1 MSGPGS
7 GATTLPATMKAA
19 VFHGPHD
26 VRVEEVPTPDEIGPD
41 EVLLRVDRSAICG
54 TDLHPYEG
62 HMDLEEGVVL
72 GHEFLGTVIET
83 GDAVNQ
89 VVAGD
94 VCTCACAVSC
104 GACYFCRR
112 NEPGRCAGIRM
123 FGMGMALGDLGGAQS
138 EYVVVPYADRNLRK
152 LPDDASDSQLDSL
165 LLAGDIITTGYE
177 AVKKAFRP
185 GDVVAVVGA
194 GPVGLCAVMSAG
206 VLGASAVVAVDTVP
220 ERLKT
225 AESLGAT
232 AVTPKEAEDAIAD
245 LTDWRGADVVVD
257 AAGNPEALTAIAGYV
272 RMGGTVSIPSV
283 YLQDSLELPWGNFW
297 LKGVNF
303 TMGVTHFNNS
313 MDDVIALIR
322 AGRLDP
328 GRIISHRMPLSEADE
343 AYRLFAARE
352 ATKVILDPRS

>member
-1 MSGPGS
+1 MSDV
-7 GATTLPATMKAA
+7 PATMKAA
-19 VFHGPHD
+19 VYYGPHD
-26 VRVEEVPTPDEIGPD
+26 VRVEEVPTPEDIGPD

-62 HMDLEEGVVL
+62 HMELEEGVIL
-72 GHEFLGTVIET
+72 GHEFLGTVVET
-83 GDAVNQ
+83 GDAVGQ
-89 VVAGD
+89 VSPGD
-94 VCTCACAVSC
+94 VATCACAVSC

-112 NEPGRCAGIRM
+112 GEPGRCAGIRM

-152 LPDDASDSQLDSL
+152 LPDDATDSQLDSL

-185 GDVVAVVGA
+185 GDTVAVVGA

-206 VLGASAVVAVDTVP
+206 VLGASAVIAVDTVP
-220 ERLKT
+220 ERLKV

-245 LTDWRGADVVVD
+245 LTEWRGADVVVD
-257 AAGNPEALTAIAGYV
+257 AAGNPQALTAIAGYV

-283 YLQDSLELPWGNFW
+283 YLQESLDLPWGNFW
-297 LKGVNF
+297 LKGVTF

-313 MDDVIALIR
+313 MDEVIALIR

-328 GRIISHRMPLSEADE
+328 GQIVSHRMPLSQADE

-352 ATKVILDPRS
+352 ATKIILDPRS

>member
-1 MSGPGS
+1 MSS
-7 GATTLPATMKAA
+7 VPATMKAA
-19 VFHGPHD
+19 VFYGPHD
-26 VRVEEVPTPDEIGPD
+26 IRVEEVPTPDEIGPD
-41 EVLLRVDRSAICG
+41 EVLMRVDRSAICG

-62 HMDLEEGVVL
+62 HMELEEGVIL
-72 GHEFLGTVIET
+72 GHEFLGTVVET
-83 GDAVNQ
+83 GDAISQ
-89 VVAGD
+89 VSAGD
-94 VCTCACAVSC
+94 VATCACAVSC

-112 NEPGRCAGIRM
+112 GEPGRCAGLRM
-123 FGMGMALGDLGGAQS
+123 FGMGLALGDLGGAQS

-152 LPDDASDSQLDSL
+152 LPEDASDSQLDSL
-165 LLAGDIITTGYE
+165 LLTGDIITTGYE

-185 GDVVAVVGA
+185 GDTVVVVGA

-206 VLGASAVVAVDTVP
+206 VLGASTIVAVDTVP
-220 ERLKT
+220 ERLKI

-232 AVTPKEAEDAIAD
+232 AVTPKEAEDAILE
-245 LTDWRGADVVVD
+245 LTEWRGADVVVD
-257 AAGNPEALTAIAGYV
+257 AAGHPAALEAIASYV
-272 RMGGTVSIPSV
+272 RMGGTVSIPAV
-283 YLQDSLELPWGNFW
+283 YIQDTLELPWGNFW

-313 MDDVIALIR
+313 MDEVIALIR

-328 GRIISHRMPLSEADE
+328 GQLISHRIPLSQADE

>member
-1 MSGPGS
+1 
-7 GATTLPATMKAA
+7 MKAA

-26 VRVEEVPTPDEIGPD
+26 VRVEDVPTPEDLGPD
-41 EVLLRVDRSAICG
+41 EVLVRVDRSAICG

-62 HMDLEEGVVL
+62 HMELEEDVIL
-72 GHEFLGTVIET
+72 GHEFLGTVVET
-83 GDAVNQ
+83 GDGVGLIS
-89 VVAGD
+89 AGEL
-94 VCTCACAVSC
+94 VTSPCTVTC

-112 NEPGRCAGIRM
+112 GEPGRCAGIRM
-123 FGMGMALGDLGGAQS
+123 FGMGMALGDLPGAQS

-152 LPDDASDSQLDSL
+152 LPPDATDAELDSL
-165 LLAGDIITTGYE
+165 LLTGDIITTGYE

-185 GDVVAVVGA
+185 GDTVAVVGA
-194 GPVGLCAVMSAG
+194 GPVGLCAVMAAG
-206 VLGASAVVAVDTVP
+206 VLGASTIVAVDTVP

-225 AESLGAT
+225 AEALGAV

-245 LTDWRGADVVVD
+245 LTDWRMADIVVD
-257 AAGNPEALTAIAGYV
+257 AAGNPAGLSAIAGYV
-272 RMGGTVSIPSV
+272 RMGGTVSIPAV
-283 YLQDSLELPWGNFW
+283 YLQESMDMPWGAFW

-322 AGRLDP
+322 AGKLDP
-328 GRIISHRMPLSEADE
+328 GRIISHRMPLSQADE

-352 ATKVILDPRS
+352 ATKVILDPSQ

>member
-1 MSGPGS
+1 VNDVDVPK
-7 GATTLPATMKAA
+7 TMKAA

-26 VRVEEVPTPDEIGPD
+26 VRIEEVPTPDEIGPD

-62 HMDLEEGVVL
+62 HMDLEEGVIL
-72 GHEFLGTVIET
+72 GHEFLGTVVET
-83 GDAVNQ
+83 GDAVGQ
-89 VVAGD
+89 VSAGD

-104 GACYFCRR
+104 GSCYFCRR

-152 LPDDASDSQLDSL
+152 LPADATDSQLDSL

-177 AVKKAFRP
+177 AVRKTFRP

-232 AVTPKEAEDAIAD
+232 AVTPNEAEDAIAD
-245 LTDWRGADVVVD
+245 LTEWRGADVVVD
-257 AAGNPEALTAIAGYV
+257 AAGNPAALTAIAGYV

-322 AGRLDP
+322 SGRLDP
-328 GRIISHRMPLSEADE
+328 GQIISHRMPLSQADE

>member
-1 MSGPGS
+1 MNIPS
-7 GATTLPATMKAA
+7 TMKAA

-26 VRVEEVPTPDEIGPD
+26 VRVEEVATPQDIGPD
-41 EVLLRVDRSAICG
+41 EVLVRVDRSAICG

-62 HMDLEEGVVL
+62 HMDLEEDVIL
-72 GHEFLGTVIET
+72 GHEFLGTVVET
-83 GDAVNQ
+83 GGAVRLTS
-89 VVAGD
+89 AGD
-94 VCTCACAVSC
+94 VVTCPCTITC

-112 NEPGRCAGIRM
+112 GEPGRCAGIRM
-123 FGMGMALGDLGGAQS
+123 FGMGMALGDLPGAQS
-138 EYVVVPYADRNLRK
+138 EYVVVPSADRNVRRLG
-152 LPDDASDSQLDSL
+152 DDVPEAQLDSL

-194 GPVGLCAVMSAG
+194 GPVGLCAVMAAG
-206 VLGASAVVAVDTVP
+206 VIGARAVVAVDSVP
-220 ERLKT
+220 ERLKV

-232 AVTPKEAEDAIAD
+232 AVTPTEAEDAIAD

-257 AAGNPEALTAIAGYV
+257 AAGHPAALAAIAGYV
-272 RMGGTVSIPSV
+272 RMGGTVSIPGV
-283 YLQDSLELPWGNFW
+283 YLQESLDLPWGAFW

-313 MDDVIALIR
+313 MDEVIALIR
-322 AGRLDP
+322 SGRLDP
-328 GRIISHRMPLSEADE
+328 GRIISHRLPLSEVDE

-352 ATKVILDPRS
+352 ATKIVLDPRR

>member
-1 MSGPGS
+1 MNNL
-7 GATTLPATMKAA
+7 AATMQAA

-41 EVLLRVDRSAICG
+41 EVLLRVERSAICG

-62 HMDLEEGVVL
+62 HMDLEEGVIL
-72 GHEFLGTVIET
+72 GHEFLGTVVET
-83 GDAVNQ
+83 GDAVGQ
-89 VVAGD
+89 VSAGD
-94 VCTCACAVSC
+94 IATCACAVSC

-112 NEPGRCAGIRM
+112 GEPGRCAGIRM

-152 LPDDASDSQLDSL
+152 LPSDATDSQLDSL

-220 ERLKT
+220 ERLKV
-225 AESLGAT
+225 AESLGAV

-257 AAGNPEALTAIAGYV
+257 AAGHPDALTAIAGYV

-313 MDDVIALIR
+313 MDEVIALIR
-322 AGRLDP
+322 TGRLDP
-328 GRIISHRMPLSEADE
+328 GRIISHRMPLSQADE

>member
-1 MSGPGS
+1 VS
-7 GATTLPATMKAA
+7 AIPATMKAA

-26 VRVEEVPTPDEIGPD
+26 VRVEEVPAPSEIGPD

-62 HMDLEEGVVL
+62 HMELEEGVIL
-72 GHEFLGTVIET
+72 GHEFLGTVVET
-83 GDAVNQ
+83 GDAVGQ
-89 VVAGD
+89 VRPGD
-94 VCTCACAVSC
+94 VATCACAVSC

-112 NEPGRCAGIRM
+112 AEPGRCAGIRM

-152 LPDDASDSQLDSL
+152 LPDDATDSQLDSL

-185 GDVVAVVGA
+185 GDAVAVVGA
-194 GPVGLCAVMSAG
+194 GPVGLCAIMSAG
-206 VLGASAVVAVDTVP
+206 VLGAGTVVAVDTVP
-220 ERLKT
+220 ERLKV

-232 AVTPKEAEDAIAD
+232 AVTPDEAEDAIAE

-257 AAGNPEALTAIAGYV
+257 AAGNPQALVAIAGYV

-283 YLQDSLELPWGNFW
+283 YLQDSLDLPWGNFW

-313 MDDVIALIR
+313 MDEVIALIR

-328 GRIISHRMPLSEADE
+328 GQIISHRMPLSQADE

>member
-1 MSGPGS
+1 MSDIPS
-7 GATTLPATMKAA
+7 TMKAA

-26 VRVEEVPTPDEIGPD
+26 VRVEEVPTPSEMGPD

-62 HMDLEEGVVL
+62 HMELEEDVIL
-72 GHEFLGTVIET
+72 GHEFLGTVVET
-83 GDAVNQ
+83 GDGVGLIS
-89 VVAGD
+89 AGD
-94 VCTCACAVSC
+94 VVTCPCTVTC

-112 NEPGRCAGIRM
+112 GEPGRCAGIRM
-123 FGMGMALGDLGGAQS
+123 FGMGMALGDLPGAQS
-138 EYVVVPYADRNLRK
+138 EYVVIPYADRNLRK
-152 LPDDASDSQLDSL
+152 LPEEATDDQLDSL
-165 LLAGDIITTGYE
+165 LLTGDIITTGYE

-194 GPVGLCAVMSAG
+194 GPVGLCAVMAAG
-206 VLGASAVVAVDTVP
+206 VLGATAVVAVDTVP
-220 ERLKT
+220 ERLKI

-232 AVTPKEAEDAIAD
+232 AVFPTEAEDAISE
-245 LTDWRGADVVVD
+245 LTEWRGADVVVD
-257 AAGNPEALTAIAGYV
+257 AAGNPQALAAIAGYV
-272 RMGGTVSIPSV
+272 RMGGTVSIPGV
-283 YLQDSLELPWGNFW
+283 YLQESMDVPWGAFW

-313 MDDVIALIR
+313 MDEVIALIR
-322 AGRLDP
+322 AGRLNP
-328 GRIISHRMPLSEADE
+328 GQIISHRMPLSQADE